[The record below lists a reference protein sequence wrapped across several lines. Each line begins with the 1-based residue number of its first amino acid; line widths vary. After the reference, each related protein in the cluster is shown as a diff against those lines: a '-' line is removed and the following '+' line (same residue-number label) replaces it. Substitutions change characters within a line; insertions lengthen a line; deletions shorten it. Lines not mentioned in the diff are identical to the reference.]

1 MQEKD
6 CIVLVQTDLL
16 LQEKGF
22 QALRERISNLKEI
35 QSFSEF
41 VFDSGNDRVIII
53 HHMQLFPC
61 HSNFNF
67 VNNMVKGEYVLMNL
81 ENLKKF
87 LSL

>member
-16 LQEKGF
+16 LREKGIK
-22 QALRERISNLKEI
+22 ALRERISNLKEI
-35 QSFSEF
+35 QSLTEF
-41 VFDSGNDRVIII
+41 VFDSEDEKVITIR
-53 HHMQLFPC
+53 HMQLCPS
-61 HSNFNF
+61 HPNFDF
-67 VNNMVKGEYVLMNL
+67 IRVKVKDEYVLMNL

>member
-16 LQEKGF
+16 LREKGIK
-22 QALRERISNLKEI
+22 ALRERISNLKEI

-41 VFDSGNDRVIII
+41 VFNLENEKVIII
-53 HHMQLFPC
+53 HHMQLCPS
-61 HSNFNF
+61 HSNFDF